1 MIKYFDIHSHLDFP
15 EYGPDFEVVIEHM
28 NQNEVG
34 TITVGTDLE
43 SAKRAVALA
52 EKYENVWACIGIHP
66 ADNHNEIWNEG
77 EFEKLVQ
84 NPKVVAVGECGLDF
98 FRLPTNE
105 ATGELDLEKVAI
117 EKARQ
122 QELFEK
128 QIQFAI
134 KHNKTLMIHCRDV
147 KNSNLV
153 YEETYKTLKKYK
165 IGELSQKKFGT
176 SKDGTKNFI
185 GADLRIHLH
194 FFAGDLEIAKKFLEL
209 DSTFSFTGVIT
220 FANQYDEVIKF
231 LPLEKIMSETDAPF
245 VAPVPYR
252 GKRNEPAYVLE
263 VVKKLAELRG
273 ISIEELTAQIRKTVE
288 RIFKI
293 AIF

>member
-1 MIKYFDIHSHLDFP
+1 MIKMIKYFDIHSHLDFP
-15 EYGPDFEVVIEHM
+15 EYGLDFKAVIERM

-52 EKYENVWACIGIHP
+52 EKYENIWACIGIHP
-66 ADNHNEIWNEG
+66 ADNHNEIWNES

-84 NPKVVAVGECGLDF
+84 HPKVVAIGECGLDF

-105 ATGELDLEKVAI
+105 VTGELDLEKVAV

-134 KHNKTLMIHCRDV
+134 KHDKTLMIHCRDV

-165 IGELSQKKFGT
+165 SGELSQEKFGENE
-176 SKDGTKNFI
+176 SHN
-185 GADLRIHLH
+185 LRIHLH
-194 FFAGDLEIAKKFLEL
+194 FFAGDLEVAKKFLEL
-209 DSTFSFTGVIT
+209 DATFSFTGVIT

-245 VAPVPYR
+245 VAPLPYR
-252 GKRNEPAYVLE
+252 GKRNEPAYVIE
-263 VVKKLAELRG
+263 VVKKLAELKG
-273 ISIEELTAQIRKTVE
+273 LSVE
-288 RIFKI
+288 DLSNKI
-293 AIF
+293 LENLKRVFTIDIIK

>member
-1 MIKYFDIHSHLDFP
+1 MIKYFDIHSHLDFS
-15 EYGPDFEVVIEHM
+15 EYSPDFGSVIERM

-52 EKYENVWACIGIHP
+52 EKYENIWACIGIHP
-66 ADNHNEIWNEG
+66 ADNHNEIWNET

-84 NPKVVAVGECGLDF
+84 HSKVVAIGECGLDF
-98 FRLPTNE
+98 FRLPVNE
-105 ATGELDLEKVAI
+105 ATGEPDLEKVVI

-134 KHNKTLMIHCRDV
+134 KYNKTLMIHCRDI

-165 IGELSQKKFGT
+165 LE
-176 SKDGTKNFI
+176 NP
-185 GADLRIHLH
+185 ALRIHLH
-194 FFAGDLEIAKKFLEL
+194 FFAGDLEITKKFLEL
-209 DSTFSFTGVIT
+209 DATFSFTGVIT
-220 FANQYDEVIKF
+220 FTNQYDEVIKF

-252 GKRNEPAYVLE
+252 GKRNEPTYVVE
-263 VVKKLAELRG
+263 VVKKLAELKG
-273 ISIEELTAQIRKTVE
+273 ISVE
-288 RIFKI
+288 VLSQ
-293 AIF
+293 AIFENIKRVFSISI

>member
-15 EYGPDFEVVIEHM
+15 EYGPDFEAVIERM

-52 EKYENVWACIGIHP
+52 DKYENVWACIGIHP
-66 ADNHNEIWNEG
+66 ADNHIEIWNEQ

-84 NPKVVAVGECGLDF
+84 HPKVVAIGECGLDF

-105 ATGELDLEKVAI
+105 VTDELDLEKVTI
-117 EKARQ
+117 EKTRQ

-134 KHNKTLMIHCRDV
+134 KHDKTLMIHCRDV

-153 YEETYKTLKKYK
+153 YEETYKTLAKYK
-165 IGELSQKKFGT
+165 IGELSQEKFGENK
-176 SKDGTKNFI
+176 SAN
-185 GADLRIHLH
+185 LRIHLH

-209 DSTFSFTGVIT
+209 DATFSFTGVIT

-231 LPLEKIMSETDAPF
+231 LPIEKIMSETDAPF

-252 GKRNEPAYVLE
+252 GKRNEPTYVIE
-263 VVKKLAELRG
+263 VVKKLAELKG
-273 ISIEELTAQIRKTVE
+273 LSVE
-288 RIFKI
+288 ALNK
-293 AIF
+293 AIFENVKRVFECHFT